1 MSMLFQK
8 AVKPQH
14 NSSDPLYKKKKHSL
28 NYTGWGEIK
37 KKKRGE
43 TKVWGGVGEIRKFK
57 TRKEKKQKQSFPKQK
72 TNSLMAG

>member
-37 KKKRGE
+37 KKKEVKPKYGE
-43 TKVWGGVGEIRKFK
+43 G
-57 TRKEKKQKQSFPKQK
+57 
-72 TNSLMAG
+72 